1 MKNFAQL
8 TNFDLNTASIEQKEI
23 HYGGKGETIIY
34 DYKIISQNLLK
45 YPVIKLGYCT
55 ETKGKNYPI
64 FLTINGIEKEFQI
77 GKTGMYE
84 YQPEEYMNINKSKE
98 EEKTA
103 IVKVTEIAVP
113 ADIIF
118 TLDYCY
124 EIA

>member
-8 TNFDLNTASIEQKEI
+8 TNFDLNTASIKQKEI

-64 FLTINGIEKEFQI
+64 FLTINGREKEFQI

-84 YQPEEYMNINKSKE
+84 YQPEEYVNINKPKE

-103 IVKVTEIAVP
+103 IVEVTEIAVP
-113 ADIIF
+113 ANIVF

>member
-23 HYGGKGETIIY
+23 HYGGRGEVIIF
-34 DYKIISQNLLK
+34 DYKIISLDLLK
-45 YPVIKLGYCT
+45 YPIIKLGYCT

-64 FLTINGIEKEFQI
+64 FLTINGEEKEFQI

-84 YQPEEYMNINKSKE
+84 YQPEECSDINNPDE

-103 IVKVTEIAVP
+103 IIEVTEIAVP
-113 ADIIF
+113 ANIIF